1 MRLIAQISDL
11 HFGRHDPA
19 VVEALL
25 ASLNGSPLDLV
36 IVSGDFTQRAR
47 TAEFE
52 AARAFLDRLNARTLV
67 VPGNHDVSLHNPL
80 RRLFRPLRRYRRY
93 ISDEREPFFAD
104 EEIAV
109 LGLSTV
115 RRLTGKNGRVGW
127 RQMDSIRRM
136 FGGVATDRLKILATH
151 HPLAMPPAADP
162 QDLVGR
168 AEAALNVAA
177 ESGVHLLLSGHYHRS
192 FSGEAPAHVA
202 RKRSLL
208 VVHAGTAVS
217 TRTRGGEVNSYN
229 QIHFEPSPCRL
240 AVRVMAWADKLGFV
254 EARREGYGLQGGRW
268 HRADE
273 G

>member
-1 MRLIAQISDL
+1 LRLIAQISDL

-25 ASLNGSPLDLV
+25 SSLNGSPLDLV
-36 IVSGDFTQRAR
+36 VVSGDLTQRAHHD
-47 TAEFE
+47 EFE
-52 AARAFLDRLNARTLV
+52 AVRAFLDRLEAKTLV
-67 VPGNHDVSLHNPL
+67 IPGNHDVSLHNPL
-80 RRLFRPLRRYRRY
+80 RRLWRPLRRYRRY
-93 ISDEREPFFAD
+93 ISTEREPFFWD

-127 RQMDSIRRM
+127 SQMDTIRRT
-136 FGGVATDRLKILATH
+136 FGGVPGDLFKVLATH
-151 HPLAMPPAADP
+151 HPLAMPPGADP

-168 AEAALNVAA
+168 AEPALNVAA

-192 FSGEAPAHVA
+192 FSGEAPAHVT

-229 QIHFEPSPCRL
+229 QIRFESAPCRL
-240 AVRVMAWADKLGFV
+240 TVRVMAWAEKLSFV
-254 EARREGYGLQGGRW
+254 EVRREPYALRDGHW
-268 HRADE
+268 HRATE